1 MFGDERITTVVIGMG
16 GHFPAIP
23 TNPYQGCDKIYAR
36 APVYHWKIAV
46 LTSQMNK
53 FDSCQEYPTTM
64 LKQDCGDVRV
74 GTSVVCSQTLN
85 GSIPL
90 RTLEIN
96 TLKAYTIY
104 ALIG

>member
-64 LKQDCGDVRV
+64 LKQDGGSVEMCGWAQDESARLP
-74 GTSVVCSQTLN
+74 LN

-90 RTLEIN
+90 RTFN
-96 TLKAYTIY
+96 D
-104 ALIG
+104 